1 MPTVTVYDVV
11 EAGVTVMADVVAPV
25 FHEYVVPP
33 DAVSVVLLP
42 AHIDVVPE
50 ILGVGEG
57 LTVMVTLVLSE
68 HEPLLT
74 TTVYV
79 VVDAGLAVT
88 VALVVLLKPV
98 AGFHVYVLP
107 PDAVNTVEPP
117 LHIVVVPETDAV
129 TEPPTVTV
137 TVVESLQPAALV
149 PTTV

>member
-1 MPTVTVYDVV
+1 VYDVV